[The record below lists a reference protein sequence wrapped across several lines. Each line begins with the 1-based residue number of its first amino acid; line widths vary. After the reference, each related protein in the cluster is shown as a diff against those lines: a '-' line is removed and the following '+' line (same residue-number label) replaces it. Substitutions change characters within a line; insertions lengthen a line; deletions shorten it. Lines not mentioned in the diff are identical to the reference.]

1 MRAVKVGVIGGSG
14 SDELPE
20 LHQAQRRSVDTAY
33 GMVELTEGT
42 LAGVRV
48 AQVSRHGVGHTR
60 LSHQV
65 SHHAN
70 LAALIT
76 TNVSCV
82 VGLTVCGAVDPDL
95 PPGSV
100 VVFDDV
106 YFPSNRL
113 PDGRLCTWF
122 TEPGQPDR
130 GHWIFDEPFSAPLRE
145 VLTSAAAS
153 VGIPVVTAG
162 CYGHVDGPR
171 FNSRS
176 EIAALRAVGVTAV
189 SQTAGPEAVLA
200 GEAELPYALLGFVT
214 DYANGVAAQAEP
226 VEALLARIADSAA
239 VFAAVLEKAMPTVG
253 SLRPA
258 GIVHR
263 FGG

>member
-1 MRAVKVGVIGGSG
+1 MKIGVIGGSG
-14 SDELPE
+14 SDELSGLQP
-20 LHQAQRRSVDTAY
+20 ARRRSVDTTY
-33 GMVELTEGT
+33 GAVELSEGT
-42 LAGVRV
+42 VAGVPV
-48 AQVSRHGVGHTR
+48 AQVSRHGAGHTR

-76 TNVSCV
+76 ADVSCV
-82 VGLTVCGAVDPDL
+82 VGLTVCGAVDPDVPL
-95 PPGSV
+95 GSV
-100 VVFDDV
+100 VVFDDI

-122 TEPGQPDR
+122 TDPGQPDR
-130 GHWIFDEPFSAPLRE
+130 GHWIFDQPFSAPLRE
-145 VLTSAAAS
+145 VLAAAAAS
-153 VGIPVVTAG
+153 VGTPVVTAG

-171 FNSRS
+171 FNSRP

-189 SQTAGPEAVLA
+189 SQTAGPETVLA

-214 DYANGVAAQAEP
+214 DYANGVTAQAEP
-226 VEALLARIADSAA
+226 VEVLLARIADSAA
-239 VFAAVLEKAMPTVG
+239 IFTAVLEKAIPNVA